1 MHLKMSVESLLEPGH
16 NTVIPLKRNLRMR
29 RQRALARSA
38 CPLGGATVGATLRG
52 V

>member
-1 MHLKMSVESLLEPGH
+1 MHLKMDAENLLQPGH

-29 RQRALARSA
+29 SQRALGAKRI
-38 CPLGGATVGATLRG
+38 PLGGATVGATLRR